1 MSQETSEKPLDTETY
16 RKNAAAQ
23 IEPQNA
29 DTHFARACAIEM
41 HFNISQGAPEGS
53 SFWGN
58 LQQKCRGL
66 DWAQNAD
73 TYFARACAVETHVNI
88 SQETL
93 EDPP

>member
-1 MSQETSEKPLDTETY
+1 MFSEIY

-23 IEPQNA
+23 IEP
-29 DTHFARACAIEM
+29 
-41 HFNISQGAPEGS
+41 
-53 SFWGN
+53 
-58 LQQKCRGL
+58 
-66 DWAQNAD
+66 QNAD